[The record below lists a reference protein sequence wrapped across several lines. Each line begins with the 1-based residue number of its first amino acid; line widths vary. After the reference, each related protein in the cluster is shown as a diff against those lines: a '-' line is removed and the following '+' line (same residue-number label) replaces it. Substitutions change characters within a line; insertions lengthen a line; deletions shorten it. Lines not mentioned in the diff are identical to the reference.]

1 MEQPIRV
8 LIVDDSALIRKLLTR
23 IFESDVGIEV
33 IGTASN
39 PYIARDLIKQLDP
52 DVITLDVEMP
62 RMDGITFL
70 SNLMRLRP
78 TPVVM
83 ISTLT
88 QNGAQTTLKALEL
101 GAVDFV
107 GKPVADGLHTIEKYG
122 REICTKVKA
131 AAAAKKHLQSRF
143 SASSVADAPV
153 KRVTATYTGN
163 TGTLIA
169 IGASTG
175 GTEAIK
181 RVISAMPETAP
192 PIVVTQHIPAAF
204 SGPFAERVNKASALT
219 VFEAQDGQEI
229 HRGHVY
235 IAPGDQHLEVVKN
248 GPRYICRL
256 HDGPPVNRHKP
267 SVDVLFHSVAKTF
280 GQNAVGVLLTG
291 MGNDGAAG
299 LKAMQEARALTIAQD
314 QDTSVVWG
322 MPGSAVKLDAADQVL
337 PLDSVANAA
346 LKLAS

>member
-1 MEQPIRV
+1 MVKPVRV

-23 IFESDVGIEV
+23 IFESDSGMEV
-33 IGTASN
+33 VGTASN

-88 QNGAQTTLKALEL
+88 QKGAQTTLKALEL

-107 GKPVADGLHTIEKYG
+107 GKPVMDGLHTIEQYG
-122 REICTKVKA
+122 KEICSKVKA
-131 AAAAKKHLQSRF
+131 AAAARAHLNSRF
-143 SASSVADAPV
+143 GNTAAASAPV
-153 KRVTATYTGN
+153 KRVSGGYTGSA
-163 TGTLIA
+163 GTLIA

-192 PIVVTQHIPAAF
+192 PIVITQHIPAAF
-204 SGPFAERVNKASALT
+204 SGPFAERVNKSSVLN
-219 VFEAQDGQEI
+219 VSEAQDGQEI
-229 HRGHVY
+229 QRGHVY
-235 IAPGDQHLEVVKN
+235 IAPGDRHLEIVRN
-248 GPRYICRL
+248 GTRICCRL
-256 HDGPPVNRHKP
+256 DDGPPVNRHKP
-267 SVDVLFHSVAKTF
+267 SVDVLFHSVAKVV
-280 GQNAVGVLLTG
+280 GHNSVGVLLTG

-299 LKAMQEARALTIAQD
+299 LKAMQDSRALTIAQD

-322 MPGSAVKLDAADQVL
+322 MPGSAVKLQAADKIL